1 MKKELTIF
9 DKPRN
14 VKILLTCF
22 YASLGILL
30 AIDFF
35 IEKHAAFGWE
45 GYPDFFAAYGFISCV
60 VLVCLTKL
68 LRLLVKRDEHYYEDQ
83 KSAKP

>member
-14 VKILLTCF
+14 VKILLICF
-22 YASLGILL
+22 YASLAILL

-35 IEKHAAFGWE
+35 IEKHVAFGWE

-60 VLVCLTKL
+60 GLIYIAKL
-68 LRLLVKRDEHYYEDQ
+68 LRLLVKRDENYYENQ
-83 KSAKP
+83 K

>member
-1 MKKELTIF
+1 MKKEITIF

-14 VKILLTCF
+14 VKILLLCF

-30 AIDFF
+30 ATDFF
-35 IEKHAAFGWE
+35 IEKHVAFGWE

-60 VLVCLTKL
+60 VLICITKL
-68 LRLLVKRDEHYYEDQ
+68 LRLLLKRDERYYED
-83 KSAKP
+83 